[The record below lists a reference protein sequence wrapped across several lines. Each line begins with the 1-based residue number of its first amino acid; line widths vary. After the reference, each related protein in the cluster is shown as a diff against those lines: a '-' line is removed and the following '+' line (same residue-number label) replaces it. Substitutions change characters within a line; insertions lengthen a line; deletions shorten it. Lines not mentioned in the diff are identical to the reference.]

1 MEKLLVE
8 QVAEA
13 KSEENEEQET
23 KIETIADFEPTAED
37 IVGPEFNPPYRFIF
51 GKEDWNEKE
60 KTVLSDFKERPVYE
74 TMDKEYWNDPQ
85 LLR

>member
-1 MEKLLVE
+1 MEKPPVE
-8 QVAEA
+8 QVAEV
-13 KSEENEEQET
+13 KSEENDGEEP
-23 KIETIADFEPTAED
+23 KFVTIADFEPTAED

-60 KTVLSDFKERPVYE
+60 RKVLSDFKERAVYE
-74 TMDKEYWNDPQ
+74 TMDKGYWNDPQ